1 MKQRPGNIS
10 QRARPLRQTRNLT
23 PTPSGAAT
31 AITKV
36 GLRERRHHRRPGQ
49 IPIDLE
55 APRDFVPWRFS
66 DACNPLPNP
75 LRRAGRPRNLH
86 NNGHSRGVLSSLP
99 MRWRCGLWGR

>member
-1 MKQRPGNIS
+1 MLSKE
-10 QRARPLRQTRNLT
+10 LL
-23 PTPSGAAT
+23 AAT

-55 APRDFVPWRFS
+55 VPRDFVPWRFS
-66 DACNPLPNP
+66 DARSPVPDL

-86 NNGHSRGVLSSLP
+86 NSSLYVRAENVLASFRGP
-99 MRWRCGLWGR
+99 KSLPEGVISGPDNK